1 MESVTKGAPMEARD
15 YFPIVEDFL
24 RKIYAEDVAGLALV
38 ALLKPGRKDDL
49 HDFTA
54 YWNCGPYDLK
64 ACAAA
69 LEFDALQA
77 VLQPPE
83 DGEEGEE

>member
-1 MESVTKGAPMEARD
+1 MEGKTKGAPMEARD
-15 YFPIVEDFL
+15 YFPIVEKFL
-24 RKIYAEDVAGLALV
+24 RRIYEEDVAGLALV

-54 YWNCGPYDLK
+54 YWNCDAFDLK
-64 ACAAA
+64 ACATA
-69 LEFDALQA
+69 LEFDAMRA

-83 DGEEGEE
+83 DGDEGEE

>member
-1 MESVTKGAPMEARD
+1 MEGKTNGAPMEARD
-15 YFPIVEDFL
+15 YFPIVENFL
-24 RKIYAEDVAGLALV
+24 HRIYEEDVAGLALV

-49 HDFTA
+49 HDLTA
-54 YWNCGPYDLK
+54 YWNCDAFDLK

-69 LEFDALQA
+69 LEFDAMRA

-83 DGEEGEE
+83 DGDEEEE